1 MKVLFVFY
9 IPSGGVETLNRQ
21 RCKALQEVGITSHL
35 LYLSPGKGMQNI
47 KDIPT
52 YVTNEDHE
60 IRMILDE
67 GNYTAV
73 ILVSAYAYLNRFR
86 SLGFNG
92 LLFWE
97 VQGYGSKP
105 GAREEFRRASAAVL
119 QFCNGVLYP
128 KTPYIMEIAEHF
140 FPAEMRYCFHNC
152 IDFECFSH
160 KELPKES
167 EPVMGWV
174 GRIEENKNWRD
185 LLKIGHHLKK
195 QHPKLK
201 IWMFEDS
208 TLSSPEQRAQFQ
220 KLVQELGLEESLTL
234 LDNVPNAE
242 MPDYY
247 SRIADSGGFLCS
259 TSKLEGF
266 GYAVLEAICCKC
278 PVLSTDSD
286 GVRSFI
292 LHNETG
298 KFYPHGDISQA
309 VLEASSIMTDGPL
322 RNRLTEKALER
333 ARMLF
338 SPSVYSQ
345 NFRKMLEGRRA

>member
-21 RCKALQEVGITSHL
+21 RCKALQEVGITSHF

-52 YVTNEDHE
+52 FVTNNDEE
-60 IRMILDE
+60 IKGILRD

-73 ILVSAYAYLNRFR
+73 IIVSDLYFIKRVR
-86 SLGFNG
+86 SLGYKG
-92 LLFWE
+92 MVFWE
-97 VQGYGSKP
+97 VQGYGNKP
-105 GAREEFRRASAAVL
+105 DAREAFRIASEDIE
-119 QFCNGVLYP
+119 QYKGVLYP
-128 KTPYIMEIAEHF
+128 KTPYIMEMAEQF
-140 FPAEMRYCFHNC
+140 FPEEKRYNYHNC

-160 KELPKES
+160 KALPKEPA
-167 EPVMGWV
+167 PVMGWV

-185 LLKIGHHLKK
+185 FLKISHHLKK
-195 QHPKLK
+195 LHPQLK

-208 TLSSPEQRAQFQ
+208 TLCSPEQRAQFR
-220 KLVQELGLEESLTL
+220 KLVQELGLEDSLTL
-234 LDNVPNAE
+234 QDNVPNAE

-247 SRIADSGGFLCS
+247 SRIADSGGLLCS

-266 GYAVLEAICCKC
+266 GYAVLEAVCCKC

-298 KFYPHGDISQA
+298 KFYPHGDINQA
-309 VLEASSIMTDGPL
+309 VLEANIIMTDVPL
-322 RNRLTEKALER
+322 RNSLTAKALER

-338 SPSVYSQ
+338 APSVYSQ